1 MENKMNKEMQI
12 FKSDDFGQ
20 VRTMLIDNEPWF
32 VGKDIAEILGYSN
45 SSKAVSIHVDEED
58 KIKEMIAHS
67 QNGNV
72 VKTQTTLINESGLY
86 SLILSSKLPT
96 AKKFKRW
103 VTSEVLPAIRT
114 TGGYIPLKEED
125 TEMEILSKALLIANK
140 TMEMQKERLKNLE
153 VEKNKAIEDKNKLIH
168 TSKTYTASE
177 LAKELGFRSA
187 KALNE
192 ALRDMNIIYKCN
204 GTWLPKANYAQKGYM
219 ETKQK
224 ELDNGIIK
232 YYSKWTG
239 TGRDFLLDLFKDE

>member
-1 MENKMNKEMQI
+1 MENKINKEIKI
-12 FKSDDFGQ
+12 FENEEFGQ
-20 VRTMLIDNEPWF
+20 IRTILINNEPWF
-32 VGKDIAEILGYSN
+32 VGKDIASILGYSKPRN
-45 SSKAVSIHVDEED
+45 AIATHVDEDDALKQGVIDELGRN
-58 KIKEMIAHS
+58 
-67 QNGNV
+67 Q
-72 VKTQTTLINESGLY
+72 QTTMINESGLY

-103 VTSEVLPAIRT
+103 VTSEVLPTIRK
-114 TGGYIPLKEED
+114 TGGYIPVKEED

-192 ALRDMNIIYKCN
+192 TLRDMNIIYKCN
-204 GTWLPKANYAQKGYM
+204 GTWIPKANYVDKGYM

>member
-1 MENKMNKEMQI
+1 
-12 FKSDDFGQ
+12 
-20 VRTMLIDNEPWF
+20 
-32 VGKDIAEILGYSN
+32 
-45 SSKAVSIHVDEED
+45 
-58 KIKEMIAHS
+58 
-67 QNGNV
+67 
-72 VKTQTTLINESGLY
+72 
-86 SLILSSKLPT
+86 
-96 AKKFKRW
+96 
-103 VTSEVLPAIRT
+103 
-114 TGGYIPLKEED
+114 
-125 TEMEILSKALLIANK
+125 
-140 TMEMQKERLKNLE
+140 MQKERLKNLE

-204 GTWLPKANYAQKGYM
+204 GTWLPKANYTQKGYM

>member
-1 MENKMNKEMQI
+1 MENKINKEIKI
-12 FKSDDFGQ
+12 FENEEFGQ
-20 VRTMLIDNEPWF
+20 IRTILINNEPWF
-32 VGKDIAEILGYSN
+32 VGKDIASILGYSKPRN
-45 SSKAVSIHVDEED
+45 AIATHVDEDDALKQGVIDELGRN
-58 KIKEMIAHS
+58 
-67 QNGNV
+67 Q
-72 VKTQTTLINESGLY
+72 QTTMINESGLY

-103 VTSEVLPAIRT
+103 VTSEVLPTIRK
-114 TGGYIPLKEED
+114 TGGYIPVKEED

-192 ALRDMNIIYKCN
+192 TLRDMNIIYKCN
-204 GTWLPKANYAQKGYM
+204 GTWIPKANYAQKGYM